1 MSFTARQSMG
11 RRTRLP
17 ADRVPEKGAFRRSNW
32 RAFPRAKCACSKTV
46 VSWYAARTMRT
57 AIYTRVSKSDGSQ
70 DPENQ
75 LRELKVFCE
84 RQGWQIV
91 EIYTDYASGKR
102 SDRAS
107 FKRMLL
113 DASKR
118 KFDHVTF
125 WAMDRFSREGIEATL
140 MYLRQLESYN
150 VGFHSYQEPFFNS
163 AGPFKEF
170 MISAFATF
178 ASLERARIAERTLAG
193 LAKARAQ
200 GRIGGRPKAEDDPEI
215 MRAFLKHRHSGLSIR
230 AMAEKIGVSPTT
242 IQKLSR
248 VTA

>member
-1 MSFTARQSMG
+1 
-11 RRTRLP
+11 
-17 ADRVPEKGAFRRSNW
+17 
-32 RAFPRAKCACSKTV
+32 
-46 VSWYAARTMRT
+46 MRT

-84 RQGWQIV
+84 RQGWKIV
-91 EIYTDYASGKR
+91 EVYTDHASGKR

-107 FKRMLL
+107 FKRMML

-140 MYLRQLESYN
+140 KYLRELESYK
-150 VGFHSYQEPFFNS
+150 VGFRSYQEPFFDS
-163 AGPFKEF
+163 AGPFKEL
-170 MISAFATF
+170 MIAMFASF
-178 ASLERARIAERTLAG
+178 ASLERAKISERTLAG

-200 GRIGGRPKAEDDPEI
+200 GRVGGRPRVEDDPHTI
-215 MRAFLKHRHSGLSIR
+215 RRFRKLKESGFSVRRI
-230 AMAEKIGVSPTT
+230 AEEMGVSPTT
-242 IQKLSR
+242 VQKLAR
-248 VTA
+248 VAA